1 MEEDDARSL
10 FLGIEIV
17 FRSVYPKV
25 ITAGY
30 DVSLGVKIIV
40 LCFCAHGAKYDSYC
54 KNYSNY

>member
-1 MEEDDARSL
+1 MEKDDARSL

-30 DVSLGVKIIV
+30 DVSLGVKIIGEDE
-40 LCFCAHGAKYDSYC
+40 LIEMCGG
-54 KNYSNY
+54 